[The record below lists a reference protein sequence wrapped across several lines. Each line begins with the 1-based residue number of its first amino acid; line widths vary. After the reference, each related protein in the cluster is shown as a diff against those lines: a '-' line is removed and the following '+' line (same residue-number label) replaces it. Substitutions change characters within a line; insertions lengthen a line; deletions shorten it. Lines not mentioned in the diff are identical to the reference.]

1 MAYPH
6 HNLAGLGETGE
17 LVGIIFEDFET
28 SSDTM
33 VCSVSHIISNMR
45 SGNLRIVHFRS
56 IFSVFFQLVGH
67 QLAREPK
74 VYTAKLP

>member
-33 VCSVSHIISNMR
+33 GLFGITH
-45 SGNLRIVHFRS
+45 NL
-56 IFSVFFQLVGH
+56 
-67 QLAREPK
+67 
-74 VYTAKLP
+74 